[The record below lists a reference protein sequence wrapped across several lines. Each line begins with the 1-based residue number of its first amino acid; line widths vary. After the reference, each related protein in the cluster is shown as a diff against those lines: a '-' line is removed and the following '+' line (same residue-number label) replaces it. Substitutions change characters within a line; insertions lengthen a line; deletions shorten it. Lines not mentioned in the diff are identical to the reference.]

1 MVISSFEASQYSSLG
16 SIRNSRLYIYLHSC
30 FSVGIPALRGSRL
43 YIALLGSSYYIS
55 RWFSISIKKLPFFSE
70 LSCLFMKSTD
80 VSFNLIGGEFKIYIG
95 WLGSTIFELEYSLRF
110 QLLLCYFDG
119 LFGFLFCFLE
129 RAVTIPVLV
138 VILNSI
144 FLGAFGG
151 RFTMSTS
158 FDTLVPFLNLLT
170 FSVTIDSYV
179 ILNLAVLGGLT
190 DAIEDLE
197 SIIFLYFSTIG
208 STLIDYYSNLS
219 VGYYVI
225 GFCGIDLH
233 PSNDEYEKSCSSSV
247 AFLFTWTECG
257 SFQLLIVFFRD
268 QRSKFT
274 ELKLAFNF
282 MLFFFGDT
290 SIKLTGSCD
299 LFETKLL

>member
-1 MVISSFEASQYSSLG
+1 M
-16 SIRNSRLYIYLHSC
+16 
-30 FSVGIPALRGSRL
+30 
-43 YIALLGSSYYIS
+43 
-55 RWFSISIKKLPFFSE
+55 
-70 LSCLFMKSTD
+70 
-80 VSFNLIGGEFKIYIG
+80 
-95 WLGSTIFELEYSLRF
+95 
-110 QLLLCYFDG
+110 
-119 LFGFLFCFLE
+119 
-129 RAVTIPVLV
+129 TIPVLV

-208 STLIDYYSNLS
+208 STLIDYCSNLS

-257 SFQLLIVFFRD
+257 SF
-268 QRSKFT
+268 
-274 ELKLAFNF
+274 
-282 MLFFFGDT
+282 
-290 SIKLTGSCD
+290 
-299 LFETKLL
+299 